1 MGAEVFRFKQFEVHQ
16 QRSAMKVGT
25 DGVLIGAWA
34 SVQPTDRAILDI
46 GTGTGL
52 IALMLAQRSP
62 EAKIVGVEIEPESV
76 AQARENVDRSPW
88 SNRVEIVESA
98 VQEFATEERFDLIV
112 SNPPYFVDSQKC
124 PDEGRNR
131 ARHTDSLSFEEL
143 MKAAER
149 LLTPE
154 GRLAVIVPAEAAL
167 SVVAAGRL
175 HLLRRCDVK
184 TKPTAGAPKRVM
196 LEFSPRFG
204 GAAVRESLTIGDGTA
219 GGYSPEYRALTR
231 DFYLKFE

>member
-1 MGAEVFRFKQFEVHQ
+1 MGAEVFRFKQFEVQQ

-25 DGVLIGAWA
+25 DGVLIGAWV
-34 SVQPTDRAILDI
+34 SVQPDDRAILDI

-62 EAKIVGVEIEPESV
+62 EAKVVGVEIDPESV
-76 AQARENVDRSPW
+76 AQACENVDRSPW
-88 SNRVEIVESA
+88 SDRVEIVESA
-98 VQEFATEERFDLIV
+98 VQDFSSDERFDLIV

-124 PDEGRNR
+124 PDEGRNK
-131 ARHTDSLSFEEL
+131 ARHTDTLSFAEL
-143 MKAAER
+143 MHSAAR
-149 LLTPE
+149 LLKPE
-154 GRLAVIVPAEAAL
+154 GRFAVIVPAEAAL
-167 SVVAAGRL
+167 SVIAAGSL
-175 HLLRRCDVK
+175 HLVRRCDVRS
-184 TKPTAGAPKRVM
+184 KPTGQPKRVM